1 MSEPAIIKKKKII
14 KKKQVVAVAVV
25 AVVSDTDTDAD
36 TNADSNTT
44 TNISEPP
51 HPVFKTP
58 IDEYIETFTELEK
71 KAFSIAKD
79 HLKTSF
85 DLKRSCGFVAW
96 NKSGGK

>member
-14 KKKQVVAVAVV
+14 KKKPVVAVAVV
-25 AVVSDTDTDAD
+25 AVVSYTDTDAD

>member
-14 KKKQVVAVAVV
+14 KKKPVVAVAVV
-25 AVVSDTDTDAD
+25 AVVSDTDTDTD
-36 TNADSNTT
+36 TT

>member
-1 MSEPAIIKKKKII
+1 MSEPVAIIKKKKII
-14 KKKQVVAVAVV
+14 KKKPVVV
-25 AVVSDTDTDAD
+25 
-36 TNADSNTT
+36 
-44 TNISEPP
+44 IEPKGDVP
-51 HPVFKTP
+51 VPVPVPVPDIQPDIQPVFKTP

>member
-14 KKKQVVAVAVV
+14 KKKPVVAV
-25 AVVSDTDTDAD
+25 AVVSDTDTD
-36 TNADSNTT
+36 ADSNTT

>member
-14 KKKQVVAVAVV
+14 KKKPVVAVAV
-25 AVVSDTDTDAD
+25 AVVSDTDADAD
-36 TNADSNTT
+36 ADSNTT

>member
-25 AVVSDTDTDAD
+25 SDTDTGPDAD
-36 TNADSNTT
+36 AGSNTT

>member
-14 KKKQVVAVAVV
+14 KKKPVVAV
-25 AVVSDTDTDAD
+25 AVVSDTDTDTD
-36 TNADSNTT
+36 TT

>member
-14 KKKQVVAVAVV
+14 KKKPVVAVAV
-25 AVVSDTDTDAD
+25 AVVSDADAD
-36 TNADSNTT
+36 ADADSNTT

>member
-14 KKKQVVAVAVV
+14 KKKPVVAVAVV
-25 AVVSDTDTDAD
+25 AVVSDTDAD
-36 TNADSNTT
+36 ADSNTT

>member
-14 KKKQVVAVAVV
+14 KKKPVVAV